1 MFSIKFDY
9 TYDNGFFNDPERREV
24 LSYAG
29 QLWSEIIGDDF
40 DAIPAGSTFEIRHP
54 SQNGKTIEIT
64 LAEDIDDLLI
74 YVGARFISGS
84 TLGLGGPSGYS
95 LVGDKFALRISD
107 DFRNQGATE
116 NFEPWAGVL
125 TFDDSVKWNSSLED
139 PEPDENDLLTVAL
152 HEIGHVLGIGT
163 ASTFESLVQDQAF
176 IGANAINLNGGVAVP
191 LYKDDAHVEEG
202 YSENNVLMD
211 PTTTVGDR
219 VLISETDKAILS
231 DLGYSVTGFLNNS
244 ATFSLTSN
252 MGETVYGTHLDDHI
266 DVLSGDDVVF
276 ANDGNDQIMG
286 GAGDDQLQ
294 GGVGNDCIYG
304 EFGEDFLLGQDGSD
318 KLFGGDGP
326 DELQGG
332 MGGDLLVGGKGDD
345 YLNGDE
351 GDDILFGSLGKDHIQ
366 SGAGD
371 DIIVSSLG
379 IDYIATGTGADH
391 IYSFCNGNDT
401 WLNDFSI
408 GADSLYL
415 VGSGI
420 LSKDAFLD
428 TEMTEYPNYWTFEL
442 PSATTLRIAKLNE
455 NDSLIDANIFFKSS
469 LDVAGIL
476 PQVILGSNT
485 NDQISGDVSRD
496 HLYAGEGADVVSA
509 GAGDDTIELW
519 SSSVYHSGSYAH
531 NVTTGTRLSVH
542 EKTKY
547 STVIDGE
554 ADADTIILMDG
565 LNGDAFFLHDAYSD
579 LHQSVTTMV
588 DDKGMQ
594 TAARVINIETIFAGS
609 GDDIIDL
616 TSDTFDMGGTNIT
629 LKGEA
634 GDGVLWAAEGNDT
647 LEGGA
652 GNDTLFGG
660 DGNDTLTGGSGA
672 DVFEFAYYNT
682 SQSDTITD
690 YTSDDILKFY
700 LSDGDSQITEAD
712 YQSGTLSWGNLTIT
726 LDNSLNWEDLNIVN
740 V

>member
-1 MFSIKFDY
+1 MLKIKFDY

-24 LSYAG
+24 LSYAA

-54 SQNGKTIEIT
+54 SQSDET
-64 LAEDIDDLLI
+64 LEVTLKEDIDDLLI
-74 YVGARFISGS
+74 YVGARNISGS

-95 LVGDKFALRISD
+95 LVGDKYALRISD

-125 TFDDSVKWNSSLED
+125 TFDDDVTWNSSLEE
-139 PEPDENDLLTVAL
+139 PEPGENDLLTVAL

-176 IGANAINLNGGVAVP
+176 IGPNAINLNGGVAIP
-191 LYKDDAHVEEG
+191 LHADDAHVEDG

-219 VLISETDKAILS
+219 VSISEIDKAILS
-231 DLGYSVTGFLNNS
+231 DLGYSVIGFLNNS
-244 ATFSLTSN
+244 ATFALTSN
-252 MGETVYGTHLDDHI
+252 SGETVSGTHWDDHI
-266 DVLSGDDVVF
+266 DALSGDDTVF
-276 ANDGNDQIMG
+276 ANDGNDQIVG

-304 EFGEDFLLGQDGSD
+304 EIGEDLLFGQDGSD

-332 MGGDLLVGGKGDD
+332 LGGDILVGGKGDD
-345 YLNGDE
+345 NLYGGE
-351 GDDILFGSLGKDHIQ
+351 GDDILFGSLGVDYIQ
-366 SGAGD
+366 SGDGD

-379 IDYIATGTGADH
+379 VDHIATGTGADH
-391 IYSFCNGNDT
+391 IYAFCNGNDT

-420 LSKDAFLD
+420 ISKDAFLD
-428 TEMTEYPNYWTFEL
+428 TETTEYSNYWTFEL

-455 NDSLIDANIFFKSS
+455 NESLVDANIFLRSS
-469 LDVAGIL
+469 LDVTGIL
-476 PQVILGSNT
+476 PQVILGSDT
-485 NDQISGDVSRD
+485 EDQISGDVASD
-496 HLYAGEGADVVSA
+496 HLYAGEGSDVVSA
-509 GAGDDTIELW
+509 GAGNDTIELW
-519 SSSVYHSGSYAH
+519 SSSAYNSGSFAH
-531 NVTTGTRLSVH
+531 NVTTGSRLSVH
-542 EKTKY
+542 GKTKY
-547 STVIDGE
+547 STVIDGG
-554 ADADTIILMDG
+554 ADADTIVLMDS
-565 LNGDAFFLHDAYSD
+565 LNGDAFFLHDAYSN
-579 LHQSVTTMV
+579 LHQSVTTIV

-594 TAARVINIETIFAGS
+594 TAARVVNIETIFAGS

-616 TSDTFDMGGTNIT
+616 TSDTFDMGGTNTT

-634 GDGVLWAAEGNDT
+634 GDDVLWAAEGNDT

-652 GNDTLFGG
+652 GNDTLYGG

-672 DVFEFAYYNT
+672 DVFEFTHSNT
-682 SQSDTITD
+682 SQLDTISD
-690 YTSDDILKFY
+690 YASEDALKFY
-700 LSDGDSQITEAD
+700 LGAGDSRLTDSD
-712 YQSGTLSWGNLTIT
+712 YQNGVLTWGNLTIA
-726 LDNSLNWEDLNIVN
+726 LDSSLDWNDLTILYA
-740 V
+740 

>member
-1 MFSIKFDY
+1 MNIKFDY

-74 YVGARFISGS
+74 YVGARFISGP

-125 TFDDSVKWNSSLED
+125 TFDDNVKWNSSLKE
-139 PEPDENDLLTVAL
+139 PEPGENDLLTVAL

-176 IGANAINLNGGVAVP
+176 IGANAINLNGGVSVP
-191 LYKDDAHVEEG
+191 LYEDEAHVEEG

-219 VLISETDKAILS
+219 VLISEIDKAILS
-231 DLGYSVTGFLNNS
+231 DLGYSITGFLNNS

-252 MGETVYGTHLDDHI
+252 VGETVYGTKLDDHI
-266 DVLSGDDVVF
+266 DALSGDDVVF
-276 ANDGNDQIMG
+276 ANDGNDQIVG

-304 EFGEDFLLGQDGSD
+304 EIGVDFLLGQDGSD
-318 KLFGGDGP
+318 KLFGGDGA

-345 YLNGDE
+345 NLDGDE
-351 GDDILFGSLGKDHIQ
+351 GDDILFGSLGTDYIQ
-366 SGAGD
+366 SGDGD

-379 IDYIATGTGADH
+379 IDHIATGAGADD
-391 IYSFCNGNDT
+391 IYAFCNGNDT

-408 GADSLYL
+408 GVDSLYL
-415 VGSGI
+415 VGSEI
-420 LSKDAFLD
+420 ISKDAFLE
-428 TEMTEYPNYWTFEL
+428 TEIEEFANYWTFKL
-442 PSATTLRIAKLNE
+442 PSATTLRIVKLDE
-455 NDSLIDANIFFKSS
+455 NDSLVDANIFLKSS
-469 LDVAGIL
+469 TDVAGML
-476 PQVILGSNT
+476 PQVIFGSDT
-485 NDQISGDVSRD
+485 DDLISGDVSRD
-496 HLYAGEGADVVSA
+496 RLYAGEGADFVSA

-519 SSSVYHSGSYAH
+519 SSSVYQSRSYAH
-531 NVTTGTRLSVH
+531 NVTTSARLSVN

-554 ADADTIILMDG
+554 ADADTIVLMDS
-565 LNGDAFFLHDAYSD
+565 LNGDAFFLHDAYSN
-579 LHQSVTTMV
+579 LHQSVTTIV

-634 GDGVLWAAEGNDT
+634 GDDVLWAAEGNDT

-672 DVFEFAYYNT
+672 DVFEFAHSNT

-712 YQSGTLSWGNLTIT
+712 YQSGTLSWGNMTIT